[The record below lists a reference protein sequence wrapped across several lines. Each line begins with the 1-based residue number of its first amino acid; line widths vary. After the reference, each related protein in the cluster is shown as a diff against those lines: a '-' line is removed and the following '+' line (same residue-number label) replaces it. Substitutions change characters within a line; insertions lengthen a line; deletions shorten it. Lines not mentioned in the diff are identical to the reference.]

1 MQIRDYYPF
10 RNTLFIQHLHIFSY
24 VFMALSILY
33 LIAANWLM
41 LPDSIQLIIPPVILL
56 ITAWVSINDTL
67 SEGIRQT
74 LHGTCGLMI
83 GLSLAVIGQVY
94 QTGADSYLLFLI
106 WTLLLLPWLYRPNIG
121 IFALICITSQ
131 LALFL
136 FFKQTFWAEKFP
148 YLYLFALNLLSLV
161 QFWICQKK
169 YTALRFVF
177 IAWFAVISITG
188 MIQFLSSEN
197 LPYLISAFL
206 LGIIAFYYFFKKND
220 QLCASLMAAILGMT
234 ATIWLVDGINH
245 LFKDSNEFIFLLI
258 AGIIFIWF
266 ALISYFLIRIF
277 RQSRFYIIPLAI
289 GAWLAGL
296 ALAVFT
302 LVFWETISLVIG
314 IIFVAVA
321 ITLLTKSQSYF
332 IRQFAYCL
340 FVSGQTA
347 FLFHLGSETNQILW
361 VLIAQIFILCVS
373 YFLKPHW
380 FFVLIQMLATYGI
393 AFIYILQLD
402 HSLWSV
408 HSTQTYFNLT
418 LLNYLIFSLILLI
431 GSKAVISYERSIFL
445 CVLSVIFVSSFFDNF
460 MGLALIDTADQPL
473 WFIYVLPILWLLC
486 FSLFYLYRQLQA
498 ITFVAFLLFGILL
511 IALGYFDVFILFVIL
526 TWALKNQDRIVYGV
540 TLIVFTFV
548 LWQLYY
554 SLQLSF
560 LAKSASIL
568 VSGII
573 LLALYGLLIKEAKM
587 NFIEGEK

>member
-1 MQIRDYYPF
+1 MQIRDDYPF

-41 LPDSIQLIIPPVILL
+41 LPNSIQLIIPPVILL
-56 ITAWVSINDTL
+56 VTAWVSVKDTL
-67 SEGIRQT
+67 SEGVRQT
-74 LHGTCGLMI
+74 LHGICGLMV

-121 IFALICITSQ
+121 IFALVCITGQ
-131 LALFL
+131 LTLFL
-136 FFKQTFWAEKFP
+136 FFRQTFLAEKFP

-161 QFWICQKK
+161 LFWVCQKK
-169 YTALRFVF
+169 YTALRFIF
-177 IAWFAVISITG
+177 IAWFAVISIIG
-188 MIQFLSSEN
+188 MIQFLSNKN
-197 LPYLISAFL
+197 LPYLISAFF
-206 LGIIAFYYFFKKND
+206 LGVIAFYYFFKKND
-220 QLCASLMAAILGMT
+220 QLCASLMAAVLGVT

-277 RQSRFYIIPLAI
+277 RQSRFYVIPLAI

-296 ALAVFT
+296 ALAAFT
-302 LVFWETISLVIG
+302 LVFWETISLIIG
-314 IIFVAVA
+314 IIFVVIA

-332 IRQFAYCL
+332 IRQFVYCL

-361 VLIAQIFILCVS
+361 VLIAQIFMLCIS

-380 FFVLIQMLATYGI
+380 FFILIQMLATYGI

-408 HSTQTYFNLT
+408 HPTQTYFNLT
-418 LLNYLIFSLILLI
+418 LLNYLIFSLVLLI
-431 GSKAVISYERSIFL
+431 GSKAAILYERSIFL
-445 CVLSVIFVSSFFDNF
+445 CVLAVILVNSFFDNF
-460 MGLALIDTADQPL
+460 IGLALLDSADQSS
-473 WFIYVLPILWLLC
+473 WFFYVLPSLWLLC
-486 FSLFYLYRQLQA
+486 FSFFYLYRQLHA
-498 ITFVAFLLFGILL
+498 ITFFAFLIFGIVL
-511 IALGYFDVFILFVIL
+511 IALGYFDVFILFIIL
-526 TWALKNQDRIVYGV
+526 TWALKNKDRVVYGI
-540 TLIVFTFV
+540 TLLVFAIV

-573 LLALYGLLIKEAKM
+573 LLAVYGLLLQEAKN
-587 NFIEGEK
+587 NFVEGEK

>member
-1 MQIRDYYPF
+1 MQIRDDYPF
-10 RNTLFIQHLHIFSY
+10 KNTLFIQHLHIFSY

-41 LPDSIQLIIPPVILL
+41 LPDSIQLIIPPIILL
-56 ITAWVSINDTL
+56 VTAWVSVKDTL
-67 SEGIRQT
+67 SEGVRQT
-74 LHGTCGLMI
+74 LHSICGLMV

-94 QTGADSYLLFLI
+94 QTGADTYLLFLI

-121 IFALICITSQ
+121 IFALVCITSQ
-131 LALFL
+131 LTLFL
-136 FFKQTFWAEKFP
+136 FFRQTFWAEKFP

-169 YTALRFVF
+169 YTALRFIF
-177 IAWFAVISITG
+177 IAWFAVISIIG
-188 MIQFLSSEN
+188 MIQFLSNKN

-220 QLCASLMAAILGMT
+220 QLCASLMAAVLGVT

-277 RQSRFYIIPLAI
+277 RQSRFYVIPLAI

-296 ALAVFT
+296 ALAAFT
-302 LVFWETISLVIG
+302 LVFWETISLIIG
-314 IIFVAVA
+314 IIFVAIA

-361 VLIAQIFILCVS
+361 VLIAQIFMLCIS

-380 FFVLIQMLATYGI
+380 FFILIQMLATYGI

-408 HSTQTYFNLT
+408 HPTQTYFNLT
-418 LLNYLIFSLILLI
+418 LLNYLIFSLVLLI
-431 GSKAVISYERSIFL
+431 GSKAAILYERSIFL
-445 CVLSVIFVSSFFDNF
+445 CVLAVILVNSFFDNF
-460 MGLALIDTADQPL
+460 IGLALLDSADQSS
-473 WFIYVLPILWLLC
+473 WFFYVLPSLWLLC
-486 FSLFYLYRQLQA
+486 FSFFYLYRQLHA
-498 ITFVAFLLFGILL
+498 ITFFAFLIFGIVL
-511 IALGYFDVFILFVIL
+511 IALGYFDVFILFIIL
-526 TWALKNQDRIVYGV
+526 TWALKNKDRVVYGI
-540 TLIVFTFV
+540 TLLVFAIV

-573 LLALYGLLIKEAKM
+573 LLALYGLLLQEAKN
-587 NFIEGEK
+587 NFVEGGK

>member
-56 ITAWVSINDTL
+56 MTAWVSIKKTL
-67 SEGIRQT
+67 SEGVRQT
-74 LHGTCGLMI
+74 LHGICGLMV

-131 LALFL
+131 LTLFL

-169 YTALRFVF
+169 YTALRFIF

-197 LPYLISAFL
+197 LPYLISAFF
-206 LGIIAFYYFFKKND
+206 LGIIAFYYFFNKDD
-220 QLCASLMAAILGMT
+220 QLCASLMAAVLGVT
-234 ATIWLVDGINH
+234 ATIWLVDGINQ

-258 AGIIFIWF
+258 AGIIFTWF
-266 ALISYFLIRIF
+266 ALISYFLIKIF

-296 ALAVFT
+296 ALAAFT
-302 LVFWETISLVIG
+302 LVFWETISLIIG

-347 FLFHLGSETNQILW
+347 SLFHLGSETDQILW
-361 VLIAQIFILCVS
+361 VLIAQIFILCIS

-380 FFVLIQMLATYGI
+380 FFILIQMLATYGI
-393 AFIYILQLD
+393 AVIYLLQMD
-402 HSLWSV
+402 HSLWSLK
-408 HSTQTYFNLT
+408 STQTYLNLV
-418 LLNYLIFSLILLI
+418 LLNYLVFSSVLLI
-431 GSKAVISYERSIFL
+431 GSKAVVSYKRSIFL
-445 CVLSVIFVSSFFDNF
+445 CTLVVIWVSSFFDTF
-460 MGLALIDTADQPL
+460 IGLALVDSADQSL
-473 WFIYVLPILWLLC
+473 WFLYALPCVWLLC
-486 FSLFYLYRQLQA
+486 FSFFYLYRQLHG
-498 ITFVAFLLFGILL
+498 ITFFAFLVFGILL
-511 IALGYFDVFILFVIL
+511 IALGYFEVFILFVIL
-526 TWALKNQDRIVYGV
+526 TWALKNKDRIVYGV
-540 TLIVFTFV
+540 TLVVFAFV

-573 LLALYGLLIKEAKM
+573 LLALYGLLMKEAKI
-587 NFIEGEK
+587 NCIEGEK